1 MVEVRTGLG
10 AVDGWLVALPL
21 LAIGLGAA
29 PLLIGRGQ
37 ATRAALVT
45 SLREQAGLPVPALRR
60 GRRIAPIDPAPS
72 PHW

>member
-21 LAIGLGAA
+21 LAIGLGAV

-37 ATRAALVT
+37 ATRAALVA
-45 SLREQAGLPVPALRR
+45 SLRELG
-60 GRRIAPIDPAPS
+60 G
-72 PHW
+72 